1 MLFFSLILSVTVP
14 SSISNQLNPTLR
26 ADLLAAVPTC
36 TQLNTN
42 LNELVPQNLID
53 QIPENVKSQLTP
65 SLLLEIAN
73 SIPVCNATNGT
84 STVTATE
91 TATATA
97 ETLNYIDI
105 EQTNSM
111 TNIVT
116 KIDSLVNLVTSVN
129 IAKIESLVNVVTS
142 VNITKIENLVN
153 VVDLFGVVN
162 ITKIESLVNVVNLFG
177 VVNITKI
184 ENLVNL
190 LDDKNCCCK
199 LF

>member
-116 KIDSLVNLVTSVN
+116 KIENLINVVDTVNIVKIENLVTS
-129 IAKIESLVNVVTS
+129 L
-142 VNITKIENLVN
+142 NITKIENLVN
-153 VVDLFGVVN
+153 VVNLLN
-162 ITKIESLVNVVNLFG
+162 ITKIES
-177 VVNITKI
+177 
-184 ENLVNL
+184 LVNL